1 MHGSTHGVRLWP
13 GNKTTSTPASPQHHQ
28 QHVQEKNMSTTP
40 IGFLGLGSMGA
51 PMARNL
57 LKSGLAV
64 TVYNR
69 TRATAEVLRS
79 DGASIAET
87 PAGAVVAGG
96 IAITMLAHD
105 AALEAVTLGPDGIL
119 QQLGK
124 GGLHISMSTVSPET
138 SKKLAALHAAN
149 GSLFLSAPVFGR
161 PEAAAAAKLWICQ
174 SGSADAKQ
182 RAKAVLDV
190 LGQGIHDFGDDP
202 AAANVVKLSG
212 NFMILAA
219 IETMAE
225 AQALAEKNGID
236 RAALASFFGQTI
248 FSCPIYQNYGR
259 TIAERTFEPAGF
271 KLELGMKD
279 VRLVRDVAE
288 AAQVTMPLADLLH
301 ARLLTSLAKD
311 RGKKD
316 WTAIELVTAEDA
328 ALR

>member
-1 MHGSTHGVRLWP
+1 MTTTH
-13 GNKTTSTPASPQHHQ
+13 
-28 QHVQEKNMSTTP
+28 

-57 LKSGLAV
+57 LKSGLEV

-69 TRATAEVLRS
+69 TRAVAEAFS
-79 DGASIAET
+79 ADGAGIADT
-87 PAGAVVAGG
+87 PAGAVVEGG
-96 IAITMLAHD
+96 IAITMLSND
-105 AALEAVTLGPDGIL
+105 AALEAVTLGQDGL
-119 QQLGK
+119 LHKLGK

-161 PEAAAAAKLWICQ
+161 PEAAAASKLWIVQ
-174 SGSADAKQ
+174 SGSSDAKQ
-182 RAKAVLDV
+182 RAKAILTI

-248 FSCPIYQNYGR
+248 FACPIYQNYGR
-259 TIAERTFEPAGF
+259 TIAERAFEPAGF

-288 AAQVTMPLADLLH
+288 TAMVPMPLADLLH
-301 ARLLTSLAKD
+301 DRLLTSLAKK
-311 RGKKD
+311 RGKLD
-316 WTAIELVTAEDA
+316 WTGIELVTAEDA

>member
-1 MHGSTHGVRLWP
+1 LNLIEENRMM
-13 GNKTTSTPASPQHHQ
+13 A
-28 QHVQEKNMSTTP
+28 EKV
-40 IGFLGLGSMGA
+40 GFLGLGSMGA
-51 PMARNL
+51 PMAHNL

-69 TRATAEVLRS
+69 TRAVADAAGFDAAV
-79 DGASIAET
+79 IADT
-87 PAGAVVAGG
+87 PAGSVVEGG

-105 AALEAVTLGPDGIL
+105 AALEAVTLGPNGIL

-161 PEAAAAAKLWICQ
+161 PEAAAAKKLWICQ
-174 SGSADAKQ
+174 SGSAAAKE
-182 RAKAVLDV
+182 RAKPVLDL

-202 AAANVVKLSG
+202 GAANVVKLSG

-219 IETMAE
+219 IESMAE
-225 AQALAEKNGID
+225 AQTLAEKNGID

-259 TIAERTFEPAGF
+259 TLAERAYEPAGF

-279 VRLVRDVAE
+279 VRLVRSVAN
-288 AAQVTMPLADLLH
+288 AAMVPMPLADLLH
-301 ARLLTSLAKD
+301 ARMLTSLAKK
-311 RGKKD
+311 RGNLD
-316 WTAIELVTAEDA
+316 WTAIELITADDA

>member
-1 MHGSTHGVRLWP
+1 MI
-13 GNKTTSTPASPQHHQ
+13 A
-28 QHVQEKNMSTTP
+28 EK

-69 TRATAEVLRS
+69 TRTHAEALS
-79 DGASIAET
+79 LDGAEIAET
-87 PAGAVVAGG
+87 PAGAIVEGG

-119 QQLGK
+119 EKLGK

-161 PEAAAAAKLWICQ
+161 PEAAAAKKLWICQ
-174 SGSADAKQ
+174 SGSGQAKQ
-182 RAKAVLDV
+182 RAKAILDI

-202 AAANVVKLSG
+202 GAANVVKLSG

-219 IETMAE
+219 IESMAE

-259 TIAERTFEPAGF
+259 TLAERAYEPAGF
-271 KLELGMKD
+271 KLALGMKD

-288 AAQVTMPLADLLH
+288 AAMVAMPLADLLH
-301 ARLLTSLAKD
+301 ARLLTSLAKK
-311 RGKKD
+311 RGNLD

-328 ALR
+328 ALHSMTAAN